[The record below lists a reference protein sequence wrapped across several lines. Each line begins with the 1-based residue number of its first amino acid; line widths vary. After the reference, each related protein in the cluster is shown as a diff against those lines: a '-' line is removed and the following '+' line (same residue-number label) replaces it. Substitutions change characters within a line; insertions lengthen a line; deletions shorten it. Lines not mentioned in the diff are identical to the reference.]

1 MTAGPLVSEL
11 LRAATS
17 GEVSVT
23 FVTGTVTV
31 ASPLM
36 VLTATTATAAKK
48 LASYTPTLNDR
59 VAVLI
64 LGGSDRLVLGTI
76 N

>member
-1 MTAGPLVSEL
+1 MTGPLVTEL
-11 LRAATS
+11 LGVAS
-17 GEVSVT
+17 GEVSVM

-31 ASPLM
+31 TVPLT
-36 VLTATTATAAKK
+36 VRTATTATTAKK
-48 LASYTPTLNDR
+48 LSSYTPTLNDR

-64 LGGSDRLVLGTI
+64 LGGSDRLVLGLI